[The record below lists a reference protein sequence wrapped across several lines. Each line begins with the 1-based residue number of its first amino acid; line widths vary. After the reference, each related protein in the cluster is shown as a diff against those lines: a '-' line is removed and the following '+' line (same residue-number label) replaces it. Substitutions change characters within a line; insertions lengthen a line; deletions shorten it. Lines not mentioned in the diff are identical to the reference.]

1 MIGTANKA
9 LRLFS
14 AGAPIQAALLFALIF
29 AAALLEMLS
38 IGLVIPLLQVVFV
51 EGEASRIEQV
61 VRCFLPTG
69 RAPDTALVVAAV
81 FSGVFVFKTVAI
93 LALTYLINWTV
104 LRKSA
109 EAQGRLFRA
118 YLDRP
123 LSFHVRTNSAEL
135 LRNIMSGCGQSF
147 EATRQVFMIGLELV
161 LSVATLL
168 LLFLVEPVMT
178 ATICAILVPGAAL
191 FYFGTA
197 GRFRFWG
204 EKSMEIEADEIR
216 WINQALGSIRFAKIF
231 GATGALTGKL
241 FGLARVRAGYDAR
254 ASTALHMPRLF
265 LETLV
270 IIGFIGMVGVALA
283 KGHPAEELTAT
294 LGVFA
299 MASLRLLPSVNRL
312 LSAAAELRRR
322 SPYIDTV
329 FEDLVAIPASAP
341 PPSAT
346 AASPIDFEDRLD
358 VENATLVYE
367 GAETAALDRV
377 SLTVGRGESVGIVG
391 ASGAGKSSLVDTIIG
406 LTELESGRVLVDG
419 RDIGENRESWQRLIG
434 YVPQETYLLDD
445 TLRRNIAFT
454 LADESISDDR
464 VRESVA
470 MAHLGGLVALL
481 PAGLDTVLGERG
493 ARLSGGQRQRIAIAR
508 ALYRDPE
515 VLVFDEATAALDN
528 ESETEI
534 TQAIRALAGD
544 KTIFIIAHR
553 LSTVRGC
560 DRIVYMQ
567 GGRIRDTGPF
577 DELYRRCGEFR
588 TLVDLGNSKP
598 VAEER
603 ERV

>member
-1 MIGTANKA
+1 MISTANKA

-14 AGAPIQAALLFALIF
+14 AGAPLQAAFLFALIF

-38 IGLVIPLLQVVFV
+38 IGLIIPLLQVVFV
-51 EGEASRIEQV
+51 ESESSRVEEI
-61 VRCFLPTG
+61 VRSVLPG
-69 RAPDTALVVAAV
+69 SRPEDTALLVAGV
-81 FSGVFVFKTVAI
+81 FTGIFVFKTVAI

-104 LRKSA
+104 LRRSA
-109 EAQGRLFRA
+109 EAQGRLFRT

-147 EATRQVFMIGLELV
+147 EATRQVFLIGLEAF
-161 LSVATLL
+161 LSVATLVL
-168 LLFLVEPVMT
+168 LLLVEPVMT
-178 ATICAILVPGAAL
+178 AAICAILIPGAAL
-191 FYFGTA
+191 FYVLTA

-231 GATGALTGKL
+231 GATAALTEKL

-254 ASTALHMPRLF
+254 ANTALHMPRLF
-265 LETLV
+265 LETMV
-270 IIGFIGMVGVALA
+270 IIGFIAMVGTAIA
-283 KGHPAEELTAT
+283 NGRPASELTAT

-312 LSAAAELRRR
+312 LAAAAELRRR

-329 FEDLVAIPASAP
+329 YDDLVSGPAGAP
-341 PPSAT
+341 PAPAVGAPLSFDDT
-346 AASPIDFEDRLD
+346 LRVDE
-358 VENATLVYE
+358 VTLVYE
-367 GAETAALDRV
+367 GAGAAALDLV
-377 SLTVGRGESVGIVG
+377 SLAIARGESIGIVG
-391 ASGAGKSSLVDTIIG
+391 PSGAGKSSLVDTIIG
-406 LTELESGRVLVDG
+406 LTEPVSGRVLVDG
-419 RDIGENRESWQRLIG
+419 RDIAENRESWQRRIG

-445 TLRRNIAFT
+445 TLRRNIAFS
-454 LADESISDDR
+454 LADETISDDR
-464 VRESVA
+464 VREAVG
-470 MAHLGGLVALL
+470 MAHLDSLVDSL

-534 TQAIRALAGD
+534 TRAIRALARD

-553 LSTVRGC
+553 LSTVRDC
-560 DRIVYMQ
+560 DRIVFMSE
-567 GGRIRDTGPF
+567 GRILDAGPF
-577 DELYRRCGEFR
+577 DELYGRCGEFR
-588 TLVDLGNSKP
+588 TLVDLGNPQP
-598 VAEER
+598 VAEAR
-603 ERV
+603 ERA